1 MRHSALGASMALL
14 SLVVAPSAV
23 FAQSP
28 QTLPPR
34 LVARGQTTSPPGADQ
49 VTPNAYATRDH
60 LFNLLNGLPPSLREV
75 LRADPS
81 LIDRPDYLA
90 PYPALQ
96 EFLTAHPEIAR
107 NPTFFLGSPNF
118 RRGDD
123 AIEVFAGVLA
133 GTAGF
138 IVVMTLLVTFGA
150 IARQVVF
157 YRRWVRQTKMQAD
170 VHTKILD
177 RLQSNEDLLAYIQ
190 TPAGKNFLEFAPVQ
204 ADEPRMSVAPLNRIL
219 WFVQLGVLLAALGL
233 GLRFAQGSVPT
244 EIGPGF
250 TVLAVIVSAL
260 GIGAIVSAAVAYAL
274 SARLGLVP
282 PRRQEG

>member
-1 MRHSALGASMALL
+1 MRHSGLAAAITLL
-14 SLVVAPSAV
+14 ALVVSASGV
-23 FAQSP
+23 FAQNP

-34 LVARGQTTSPPGADQ
+34 LVARGQAPPPPGQ
-49 VTPNAYATRDH
+49 EPPNAYATRNE
-60 LFNLLNGLPPSLREV
+60 LGNLLNGLPPSVREV

-90 PYPALQ
+90 PYPVLQ
-96 EFLTAHPEIAR
+96 EFLDGHPEVAR

-118 RRGDD
+118 GRGTSD
-123 AIEVFAGVLA
+123 AIDVFAGVLA
-133 GTAGF
+133 GTAVF
-138 IVVMTLLVTFGA
+138 IVVMSLLVTFGVV
-150 IARQVVF
+150 ARQVVL

-204 ADEPRMSVAPLNRIL
+204 ADEPRLSVAPLNRIL

-233 GLRFAQGSVPT
+233 GLRFAQGSVPE
-244 EIGPGF
+244 EIVPGF
-250 TVLAVIVSAL
+250 TVLSVIVSAL
-260 GIGAIVSAAVAYAL
+260 GLGAIVSAAVAYVL
-274 SARLGLVP
+274 SARLGMVP
-282 PRRQEG
+282 TRRQEG